1 MNVIKKA
8 IKGISDNFKKF
19 EDMDE
24 TDISLNTQSPL
35 MREKTREW
43 WRIFRGAYA
52 QKDKNFNP
60 IPMAYIS
67 TAYLARLATSEISFE
82 LPDERLNAYV
92 QKNLVPELDRIVQ
105 LTLVGGYTVIKPY
118 MTKNGE
124 VFFDVG
130 TSEDFLPIAFDEN
143 GHIIEGTFTERVRY
157 NGRIYVRREH
167 HAFYG
172 GIHRIENYAYLF
184 GTRRGVEMTEV
195 PRWAELAEYGE
206 IPSDIPMIATFR
218 TPYANN
224 IDLES
229 PLPISMFAN
238 SVDTLREIDE
248 THSEYIS
255 EFRKMRAKVF
265 ADETVLGKHGITDD
279 YFVSID
285 GDGITPVDKQ
295 IMTYAPPIRE
305 EAHKAAVNTELGLYE
320 MQIGVSSGTFTFGK
334 KGLVTATQV
343 LSEDRTTFN
352 TVGQIQR
359 QLRSALETIAEI
371 TVRLARF
378 YGYDAI
384 DGKPAIEF
392 GDGVFEDTDTE
403 FNRRFQMVK
412 AGLLKPE
419 NFVSWYFGVPIDKAR
434 ELLPKQSGSTEDYP
448 F

>member
-1 MNVIKKA
+1 
-8 IKGISDNFKKF
+8 
-19 EDMDE
+19 MDE
-24 TDISLNTQSPL
+24 TDISLNVQSSL

-43 WRIFRGAYA
+43 WEVFRGNYSRG
-52 QKDKNFNP
+52 DRYFSP
-60 IPMAYIS
+60 LPMAYIS
-67 TAYLARLATSEISFE
+67 TAYLARLATSEIKFE
-82 LPDERLNAYV
+82 LQDERLNAYV

-118 MTKNGE
+118 MTESGE
-124 VFFDVG
+124 VFFDIAA
-130 TSEDFLPIAFDEN
+130 SDDFIPIAFDEN
-143 GHIIEGTFTERVRY
+143 GHIIEGIFSERVRY
-157 NGRIYVRREH
+157 NDKIYVRREH
-167 HAFYG
+167 HRFYG
-172 GIHRIENYAYLF
+172 GVHKIDNSAFLF
-184 GTRRGVEMTEV
+184 GTHERVPLTEI
-195 PRWAELAEYGE
+195 PRWSELAECGE

-229 PLPISMFAN
+229 PLPVSMFAN
-238 SVDTLREIDE
+238 SVNTLREIDAA
-248 THSEYIS
+248 HSEYIA

-265 ADETVLGKHGITDD
+265 ADETVLNGARGITDD
-279 YFVSID
+279 YFVTID
-285 GDGITPVDKQ
+285 GDGVSPVNKQ

-305 EAHKAAVNTELGLYE
+305 EAHKAAINTELGLYE

-352 TVGQIQR
+352 SVAQIQR
-359 QLRSALETIAEI
+359 QLRSALETVAAI

-384 DGKPAIEF
+384 SGMPAIEF

-403 FNRRFQMVK
+403 FNRRFEMVK

-419 NFVSWYFGVPIDKAR
+419 DFVSWYFGVPIDKAR
-434 ELLPKQSGSTEDYP
+434 EMLPDRELPNS
-448 F
+448 